1 MELAVISD
9 EISDD
14 FEHSL
19 QVIREL
25 GATSV
30 EVRNLWGKN
39 VVELSQSQ
47 LEELR
52 RLVKAYGLR
61 LSNVDSAAF
70 KTYLH
75 DQQSLENHLK
85 ILEKAVEISRY
96 FDLSFTRIFTFWWQG
111 SLDKAMPNIVEALQR
126 AAEIAGAQGITLAI
140 ENEYSTYTGTGE
152 ETARVI
158 RLLGSPWV
166 KVLWDPGNAFF
177 AREEPYPE
185 GYKHVHDNVIH
196 VHLKD
201 AKVVNGEFR
210 WMPIGKGDI
219 DFKGQLGELKSL
231 SITASLET
239 HYAPSGDKERGTR
252 ESFAGLLETM
262 STIEG

>member
-1 MELAVISD
+1 MELAIISD
-9 EISDD
+9 EISND

-19 QVIREL
+19 KVIREL

-39 VVELSQSQ
+39 VVDLSQSQ

-75 DQQSLENHLK
+75 DEESIENHLRM
-85 ILEKAVEISRY
+85 LQRAVEISRY
-96 FDLSFTRIFTFWWQG
+96 LDLTFTRIFTFWWEG
-111 SLDKAMPNIVEALQR
+111 SLAKAMPSIVGALQR
-126 AAEIAGAQGITLAI
+126 AAEIASAQGVTLAI

-152 ETARVI
+152 ETARIVKQL
-158 RLLGSPWV
+158 RSPWV

-185 GYKHVHDNVIH
+185 GYAQVRDNVIH

-201 AKVVNGEFR
+201 AKVIDGEFR
-210 WMPIGKGDI
+210 WMPIGSGDI
-219 DFKGQLGELKSL
+219 DFKGQLRELKTL
-231 SITASLET
+231 NITASLET

-252 ESFAGLLETM
+252 ESFAGLLK
-262 STIEG
+262 TISALEG

>member
-19 QVIREL
+19 KVIREL

-39 VVELSQSQ
+39 VVDLPQSQ

-75 DQQSLENHLK
+75 DEESLENHLK
-85 ILEKAVEISRY
+85 ILQRAVEISRY
-96 FDLSFTRIFTFWWQG
+96 FDLPFTRIFTFWWQG
-111 SLDKAMPNIVEALQR
+111 SLEKAVPSIIGALQR
-126 AAEIAGAQGITLAI
+126 AAEIASAQGITLAI

-152 ETARVI
+152 ETARI
-158 RLLGSPWV
+158 IKQLGSPWV

-185 GYKHVHDNVIH
+185 GYDRVRDKVIH

-201 AKVVNGEFR
+201 AKVVDGGFR

-219 DFKGQLGELKSL
+219 DFKGQLRELKDL
-231 SITASLET
+231 NITASLET
-239 HYAPSGDKERGTR
+239 HYAPSGDRERGTR
-252 ESFAGLLETM
+252 ESFQGLLK
-262 STIEG
+262 TISVLEG